1 MIYFEPA
8 ISDGGGYDV
17 STPEM
22 GSTETST
29 IPTHIALPA
38 TTSTVVATPAP
49 SPAPIAVPPIVPSF
63 NIPVSQASSTGQAV
77 HVDKSLPY
85 SPSGFSASDWTDG
98 WGSFSTASGTME
110 IGSSATT
117 TSGAAFLDGS
127 NLWTN
132 YILTAYINWIKGD
145 LFTLVARRADDSNF
159 VECVFSYDTIAQVQM
174 GINMVS
180 NNQSTPIAQ
189 SQDFIDTAAHI
200 PYVGPIVS
208 MEVRGNHVQCNMDNA
223 IVSGNVSNDVLTS
236 GGVGFETW
244 DPQAGNSE
252 IVVKSISV
260 APVAPPAE

>member
-77 HVDKSLPY
+77 HVDKPLPY
-85 SPSGFSASDWTDG
+85 SPSEFSASDWTGG
-98 WGSFSTASGTME
+98 WGSFSTASGTMD
-110 IGSSATT
+110 IGSSASS
-117 TSGAAFLDGS
+117 TSGAIFLSGS

-132 YILTAYINWIKGD
+132 YILTAYVGWIKGD
-145 LFTLVARRADDSNF
+145 LFTLVARRADGANF
-159 VECVFSYDTIAQVQM
+159 VECVFSYDTTAQVQM

-180 NNQSTPIAQ
+180 DGQSTPIAE
-189 SQDFIDTAAHI
+189 SQDFIDTAAHVPHI
-200 PYVGPIVS
+200 GAIVS
-208 MEVRGNHVQCNMDNA
+208 MEVRGDHVQCDMDNA
-223 IVSGNVSNDVLTS
+223 IVSGKVSGNVLTN

-252 IVVKSISV
+252 IVVKNVSV
-260 APVAPPAE
+260 APVAPPLE